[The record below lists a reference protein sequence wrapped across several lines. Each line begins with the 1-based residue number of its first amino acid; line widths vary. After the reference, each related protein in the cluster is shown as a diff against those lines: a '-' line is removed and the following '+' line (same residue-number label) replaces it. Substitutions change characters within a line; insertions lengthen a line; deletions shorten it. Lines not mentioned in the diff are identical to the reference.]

1 MEDLRFNRLT
11 VAVLL
16 SAYLVT
22 GILSPTVLL
31 GQALFFLKL
40 DNSISVRNDR
50 SIALDERP
58 YWTSHKHLISPEQ
71 FSNDHILSVTGPWIS
86 VIAPKRLHS
95 KSRQHFF
102 HAASSLSP
110 KRSSRTTAFVV
121 SETHLKHHCNLPV
134 GKSFPAERN
143 IHSHSF

>member
-31 GQALFFLKL
+31 GQALFFLKI

-58 YWTSHKHLISPEQ
+58 YWTSHKHLVSTEQ
-71 FSNDHILSVTGPWIS
+71 FSNDHTLSITGPWIS
-86 VIAPKRLHS
+86 VIT
-95 KSRQHFF
+95 
-102 HAASSLSP
+102 P
-110 KRSSRTTAFVV
+110 KRSIQIQTTF
-121 SETHLKHHCNLPV
+121 LPT
-134 GKSFPAERN
+134 PAYLSPQNALRAPPL
-143 IHSHSF
+143 S